1 MNIEHS
7 FIEKFITCIE
17 HQLFERGHPADPVL
31 KDDLQGV
38 LHLSGE
44 QKLQRPSMQM
54 PWMVYSVDRICG
66 GDAEFS
72 FPLCL
77 AVFLFSRL
85 ITIVDDMQD
94 NDEMRCGESAYWVS
108 NGRVNTELASLT
120 LLSLSYVNINS
131 LRDHLPENVVSGCVE
146 LFSDM
151 FMKTTE
157 GQRQDIALSRNLGCT
172 MEEYLGMAELKGG
185 VIHACLIALGVLCA
199 RKDTA
204 MAGEVYR
211 AGIPLG
217 MALQFYNDMKE
228 LQPFR
233 EKHGRD
239 RNSDFFEG
247 RISLPFIYGRNTLP
261 SLKRERLVEL
271 YGKSDKNKED
281 QREVDAL
288 LGESGIT
295 VYTEMLADS
304 YIEKAIEGYREAGL
318 AQDEIDGIIAL
329 LEVRRRQ

>member
-1 MNIEHS
+1 MNIERR
-7 FIEKFITCIE
+7 FITDFVTYIE
-17 HQLFERGHPADPVL
+17 HHLFGLRHPADPAL
-31 KDDLQGV
+31 KRDLLGV
-38 LHLSGE
+38 LQLPEE
-44 QKLQRPSMQM
+44 QILQRPSMQM
-54 PWMVYSVDRICG
+54 PWLVYSISSICG
-66 GDAEFS
+66 GCAERS
-72 FPLCL
+72 LPLCL

-94 NDEMRCGESAYWVS
+94 NDEVRCGEPAYWVA
-108 NGRVNTELASLT
+108 NGRENTELASLT
-120 LLSLSYVNINS
+120 LLSLSYVNINAM
-131 LRDHLPENVVSGCVE
+131 RNHFPENVVSMCIE

-157 GQRQDIALSRNLGCT
+157 GQRRDIMLSRNPGCT
-172 MEEYLGMAELKGG
+172 MEEYLEMAEMKGG
-185 VIHACLIALGVLCA
+185 VIYACLIALGVLCA
-199 RKDTA
+199 REDTA
-204 MAGEVYR
+204 MAGKVYR

-217 MALQFYNDMKE
+217 MALQFYNDMKD

-233 EKHGRD
+233 RKLGRE

-261 SLKRERLVEL
+261 SLKRDRLVEL
-271 YGKSDKNKED
+271 YGKPDKTMDD
-281 QREVDAL
+281 QGEVDAL

-304 YIEKAIEGYREAGL
+304 YIEKAIEGYRNAGL
-318 AQDEIDGIIAL
+318 AQEEIDGIIAL